1 MFVDVH
7 QLEYLMRLG
16 EMPTAELV
24 AHRPGIERFLATLW
38 DAATPSARQA
48 FAERIAHIP
57 AAARPWGAV
66 QAARPNDALAV
77 GAAAG
82 VEPPPAL
89 VLLMDRAPD
98 DPDDDGEGS
107 RLPAPDD
114 GLVEA
119 LLRWNLKEVRRW
131 MGPLGWQQPPPAVV
145 LDRDLGLEAE
155 RPPAAV
161 GFSPTRATNPSAVT
175 AAEELDA
182 RSDRRLRVVGAVAAV
197 GVSSSLLFA
206 LARASRQKDIL
217 P

>member
-24 AHRPGIERFLATLW
+24 AHRPGIERFLTTLW
-38 DAATPSARQA
+38 DAATPTARQA
-48 FAERIAHIP
+48 FGERMAHIP
-57 AAARPWGAV
+57 AAARPWAAV
-66 QAARPNDALAV
+66 QPARPTDARALD
-77 GAAAG
+77 AAAG
-82 VEPPPAL
+82 SEPPPAL
-89 VLLMDRAPD
+89 VLLIDRAPD

-107 RLPAPDD
+107 RLPAPD
-114 GLVEA
+114 GRLVEA
-119 LLRWNLKEVRRW
+119 LLRWNLTEVRRW

-155 RPPAAV
+155 RPPATAA
-161 GFSPTRATNPSAVT
+161 FSPTVAPPPSAVT
-175 AAEELDA
+175 AVEELDA

-197 GVSSSLLFA
+197 GVSSSLLYA